1 MTELA
6 DQGLSYSTIKSTKS
20 AISHINMNNNIF
32 KDHTNLIK
40 QFMKGVYKERPSI
53 PKYFSTWDPQKILNY
68 IKSWIDD
75 GSLKQ
80 LTFKTAFLVLLCSA
94 KRGQEIINIH
104 IDNIHITE
112 DEIIIRSG
120 DLSKTSKPDT
130 KDPLIIFP
138 KFRQDTR
145 ICIYSLLKEY
155 LERTEILRNEEK
167 QLFISFAKP
176 YKKISRDTL
185 SRWIKLMMNK
195 GGVDTEI
202 YKTHSLRHAATSCA
216 ASKDVSLAVIL
227 SRVGWKQESTFTK
240 FYKRKVMEDRGVFC
254 SSILQ

>member
-1 MTELA
+1 M
-6 DQGLSYSTIKSTKS
+6 D
-20 AISHINMNNNIF
+20 NPIF
-32 KDHTNLIK
+32 KDNNNLIK
-40 QFMKGVYKERPSI
+40 QFMKGVFKQKPSM
-53 PKYFSTWDPQKILNY
+53 PKYFSTWDPQIILEFM
-68 IKSWIDD
+68 KTWEDD

-80 LTFKTAFLVLLCSA
+80 LTLKTAFLMLLCST
-94 KRGQEIINIH
+94 KRGQEIVNIH

-120 DLSKTSKPDT
+120 DLTKTSKPDT

-138 KFRQDTR
+138 KFIQHTR

-155 LERTEILRNEEK
+155 LGRTEILRKEEK

-185 SRWIKLMMNK
+185 SRWIKLMMKK
-195 GGVDTEI
+195 GGVDTEM

-216 ASKDVSLAVIL
+216 ASKDVSLSVIL
-227 SRVGWKQESTFTK
+227 SRVGWKQESTFTR

-254 SSILQ
+254 TSILQ